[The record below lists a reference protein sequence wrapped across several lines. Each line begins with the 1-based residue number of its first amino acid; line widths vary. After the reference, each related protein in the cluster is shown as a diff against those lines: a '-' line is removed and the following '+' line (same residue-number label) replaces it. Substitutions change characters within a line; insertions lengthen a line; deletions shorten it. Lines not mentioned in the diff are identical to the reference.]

1 MPDFIRKVEE
11 EDKKEN
17 IKKTGNVRVDE
28 YEKIL
33 QSSFGVE
40 YETWNE
46 PNQSSDENVLNDD
59 FDPERDA
66 EIKKERTI
74 LTVILIVVCII
85 AIRL

>member
-1 MPDFIRKVEE
+1 MEE

-59 FDPERDA
+59 FDPERVA